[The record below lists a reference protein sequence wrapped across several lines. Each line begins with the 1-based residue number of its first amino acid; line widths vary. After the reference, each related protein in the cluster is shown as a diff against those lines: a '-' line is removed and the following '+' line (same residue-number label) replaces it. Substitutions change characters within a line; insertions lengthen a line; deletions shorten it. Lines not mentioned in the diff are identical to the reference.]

1 MIGPE
6 EETVSRWIDVS
17 AIGPEGTAFDI
28 VFDEKAIAV
37 LVARLDLLA
46 LDNVRAEGKVWPMD
60 DGVVADFHLTGHVE
74 QACVV
79 TLESVR
85 TDVDERVSLHYTPA
99 TSERAEPS
107 VIDIDED
114 DDPPELLVD
123 DRVDIG
129 AAMAEHLALALD
141 PWPRKPD
148 AELPAALSEEDDARE
163 NPFAVLSQLKTEM
176 KDKGSA

>member
-6 EETVSRWIDVS
+6 NETISRWLDV
-17 AIGPEGTAFDI
+17 AALGPSGKDFNFRFDK
-28 VFDEKAIAV
+28 KAISMLKERLSLVTLSDVMAV
-37 LVARLDLLA
+37 GR
-46 LDNVRAEGKVWPMD
+46 VWPMD
-60 DGVVADFHLTGHVE
+60 KGAFVEFRLTAHVE
-74 QACVV
+74 QSCVV
-79 TLESVR
+79 TLEPVG

-107 VIDIDED
+107 VIDVDDD
-114 DDPPELLVD
+114 DDPPEILVD
-123 DRVDIG
+123 DRIDVG

-148 AELPAALSEEDDARE
+148 AEIPAAFGEEIEARE

-176 KDKGSA
+176 KDKGSG

>member
-6 EETVSRWIDVS
+6 NEIVSRWVDVS
-17 AIGPEGTAFDI
+17 ALGPNGKDFEIT
-28 VFDEKAIAV
+28 FDEAAMKV
-37 LVARLDLLA
+37 LIERLDVLA
-46 LDNVRAEGKVWPMD
+46 MKNIRAFGRVWPMD
-60 DGVVADFHLTGHVE
+60 KGVYVDFQLTGRVE

-79 TLESVR
+79 TLEPVG

-107 VIDIDED
+107 VIDIDEE
-114 DDPPELLVD
+114 DDPPEVLVG
-123 DRVDIG
+123 DRVDVG

-141 PWPRKPD
+141 PWPRKAD
-148 AELPAALSEEDDARE
+148 AEVPAALGEENEARQ

-176 KDKGSA
+176 KDKGSG